1 MLEKPIHLLQEI
13 DSISKIHFTHQK
25 DVDEMMIEFS
35 KHVLAVLKIERVSI
49 WLYNKTEDALIS
61 ISEYDLRTDLFNKD
75 TVLTKEQFPAYFN
88 AISTNKILIA
98 ENTFTHKSTIEFTN
112 DYLIPFDVI
121 SLMDIPLRISG
132 EIIGVMCY
140 EKTGKTEKI
149 FTEQEQAFAFSM
161 ALLLTSNLEARH
173 RQVTQQKL
181 EEALAEK
188 DLLIKEINHRVKN
201 NFSILISLLRIK
213 KHQTNSD
220 EVKSLM
226 DEYEQRIFSMMK
238 IQEMLFQSKNYTSIN
253 LSHYLRELAAEFKSS
268 HRELVSK
275 IELDVEESEY
285 ELPTK
290 TAIHLGLIITEI
302 FINSFKYAYPNTP
315 DYKFTLKLKLTQ
327 QFIQLVIGDNGK
339 GFDFEK
345 NACKNSLG
353 LPLIKDLSESLES
366 ETVFPSIG
374 NANYKFTF
382 SKHSL

>member
-35 KHVLAVLKIERVSI
+35 KHVLEVLKIERVSI

-75 TVLTKEQFPAYFN
+75 TVLTKQQFPAYFN

-226 DEYEQRIFSMMK
+226 DEYEQRIFFHD
-238 IQEMLFQSKNYTSIN
+238 E
-253 LSHYLRELAAEFKSS
+253 
-268 HRELVSK
+268 
-275 IELDVEESEY
+275 
-285 ELPTK
+285 
-290 TAIHLGLIITEI
+290 
-302 FINSFKYAYPNTP
+302 NT
-315 DYKFTLKLKLTQ
+315 
-327 QFIQLVIGDNGK
+327 
-339 GFDFEK
+339 
-345 NACKNSLG
+345 
-353 LPLIKDLSESLES
+353 
-366 ETVFPSIG
+366 G
-374 NANYKFTF
+374 NAF
-382 SKHSL
+382 SIEKLYQY